1 MAHAPSIGAV
11 HPTSPS
17 GLHGLLAELLVDKG
31 SEIESRR
38 RNTDLLAWPASDG
51 AFQPQEGTADLIP
64 HGGVA
69 LLVRDGYRG
78 GRGVVVTGATAAVK
92 ETAMTAGSGRRCCEG
107 RTTAAGAKETSS
119 RGGGGRC
126 CEGSGIA
133 TAGAEEAVSSSG
145 GGGGVSARKH
155 LDGCVKC
162 VKLLFCSMT

>member
-1 MAHAPSIGAV
+1 MAN
-11 HPTSPS
+11 
-17 GLHGLLAELLVDKG
+17 G

-69 LLVRDGYRG
+69 LLVRDCHRG

-92 ETAMTAGSGRRCCEG
+92 ETAVTAGSGRGCYEG
-107 RTTAAGAKETSS
+107 RTTAAGAKE
-119 RGGGGRC
+119 
-126 CEGSGIA
+126 
-133 TAGAEEAVSSSG
+133 AVSSGGG

-155 LDGCVKC
+155 VDGCVKC
-162 VKLLFCSMT
+162 VKLLFGSMR

>member
-1 MAHAPSIGAV
+1 M
-11 HPTSPS
+11 
-17 GLHGLLAELLVDKG
+17 
-31 SEIESRR
+31 
-38 RNTDLLAWPASDG
+38 
-51 AFQPQEGTADLIP
+51 
-64 HGGVA
+64 A

-126 CEGSGIA
+126 SEGSGMA
-133 TAGAEEAVSSSG
+133 TAGAEEAISSGGG